1 MPAFGPNEKAVYVQ
15 SVLDVLIESRFGP
28 GRSTQLVVNISNSP
42 ELEPAVF
49 FDLIDGEIVPCY
61 EMSPVGRYGSQVVEA
76 EFRKAKRMGLVGT
89 RPNPAARSPANFGRG
104 SP

>member
-1 MPAFGPNEKAVYVQ
+1 MPFNEKLAYVE
-15 SVLDVLIESRFGP
+15 SVLDVLMESRFGP
-28 GRSTQLVVNISNSP
+28 GRATQLVVNISNCP

-49 FDLIDGEIVPCY
+49 FDLIGGEMVPCY
-61 EMSPVGRYGSQVVEA
+61 EVSPEGRFGYQVVEA